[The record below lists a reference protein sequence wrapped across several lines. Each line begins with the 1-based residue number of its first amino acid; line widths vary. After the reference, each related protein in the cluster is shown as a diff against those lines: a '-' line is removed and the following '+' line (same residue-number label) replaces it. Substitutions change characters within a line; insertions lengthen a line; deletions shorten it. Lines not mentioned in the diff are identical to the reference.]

1 MSTIC
6 AIATPPA
13 AGGISV
19 IRISGENAA
28 DIAAKVF
35 RPVSGKEVREMQGY
49 RAAYGRIF
57 DGNEQLDDGVLL
69 MYRAPHSYTGED
81 TAEISCHGGIYVTRR
96 VLSACVKAGAQPAA
110 PG

>member
-1 MSTIC
+1 
-6 AIATPPA
+6 
-13 AGGISV
+13 
-19 IRISGENAA
+19 
-28 DIAAKVF
+28 
-35 RPVSGKEVREMQGY
+35 MQGY

-57 DGNEQLDDGVLL
+57 DGDEQLDDGVLL

-110 PG
+110 PGEFTKTRAVKRKALADPGGSRSGYHQRPGRPAP